1 MNSIE
6 FLQKV
11 HNGEIE
17 NGCFLE
23 IHYTSC
29 LSRIFYHNEDN
40 NDLEYVFFHDNRFIT
55 NPNVCTLFDYRVLFD
70 KNTIINVVT
79 DKALL
84 TELVT
89 DFTNK

>member
-1 MNSIE
+1 MNSVE

-23 IHYTSC
+23 IHYISIM
-29 LSRIFYHNEDN
+29 SDIFGSDEA
-40 NDLEYVFFHDNRFIT
+40 NDLIYVFFHNNTFKT
-55 NPNVCTLFDYRVLFD
+55 KPNVPTLFDYRVLFNP
-70 KNTIINVVT
+70 KTIINIVT